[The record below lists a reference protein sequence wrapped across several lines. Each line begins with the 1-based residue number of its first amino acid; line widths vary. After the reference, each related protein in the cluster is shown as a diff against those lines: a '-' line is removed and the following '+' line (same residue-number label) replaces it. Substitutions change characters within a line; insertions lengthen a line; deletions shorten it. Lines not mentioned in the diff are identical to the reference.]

1 MSVITSSMHF
11 NHPPFVYHNGM
22 WAERSSRADCS
33 KERVIKLLAARRFK
47 RIDRVILHALGQY
60 GYLNAY
66 LLRRYALM
74 KGFRNAD
81 QVLVKERLSFLLK
94 NGLIFRYE
102 FFHADP
108 LTGAVNGS
116 PFIYGLSGGGWMF
129 LKMSYRMHLASGGIR
144 SFYEFPD
151 MKDGGRIAQI
161 LSLLAENQ
169 FAVLFEAQYAER
181 IQMRT
186 DINGKCF
193 AGCGQR
199 MEYHISLPDGRKM
212 CLYPVA
218 VRQYPGWEDFL
229 LGRLRAIRDYY
240 RDYYRACG
248 EKSCAVLV
256 LCESSEHALACE
268 NTKQS
273 AELSDMDV
281 FYGLDHTIAG
291 SPDVFGRMLEVRREG
306 EHLTRSYFRLDL
318 CGASSLDC
326 TKEESEQRQGD
337 A

>member
-1 MSVITSSMHF
+1 MSVITSSMQF
-11 NHPPFVYHNGM
+11 TNSPFVYHSEM

-47 RIDRVILHALGQY
+47 RVDRVILHALGQY

-66 LLRRYALM
+66 LLRRYACM
-74 KGFRNAD
+74 KGFRSAD
-81 QVLVKERLSFLLK
+81 QTLVKERLSFLLK

-102 FFHADP
+102 FFHADL
-108 LTGAVNGS
+108 LTGAVSGS
-116 PFIYGLSGGGWMF
+116 PFVYGLSGGGWGF
-129 LKMSYRMHLASGGIR
+129 LKMSYRMHLVSSDIR
-144 SFYEFPD
+144 GFYEFHD
-151 MKDGGRIAQI
+151 LENSRRIAQI

-169 FAVLFEAQYAER
+169 FAVLFEAQYADR
-181 IQMRT
+181 IRMRA

-193 AGCGQR
+193 VGCDQR

-240 RDYYRACG
+240 QAHG

-268 NTKQS
+268 NSKQS
-273 AELSDMDV
+273 SGLSDMDV
-281 FYGLDHTIAG
+281 FYGLDHTIVG
-291 SPDVFGRMLEVRREG
+291 SPDVFGRMLEVRQDG
-306 EHLTRSYFRLDL
+306 GHLTRSYFRLDL
-318 CGASSLDC
+318 CSTSSM
-326 TKEESEQRQGD
+326 EGS
-337 A
+337 